1 MTERVRN
8 REVTALRIARGA
20 TDAIRLA
27 LSTNNK
33 GFHGTYLHEVLEVLA
48 PGAQPATL
56 HQDMRGL
63 PTPRACHY
71 RGPTGLA
78 ATASQP
84 SKLSGSRVR
93 VIALARHTTERC
105 GGKYPASTPLRRGAG
120 DVERRGTRP
129 GRERKCRVPR
139 HRVSE

>member
-56 HQDMRGL
+56 LQDMRGL
-63 PTPRACHY
+63 PTPKRVIIEA
-71 RGPTGLA
+71 RTGL
-78 ATASQP
+78 
-84 SKLSGSRVR
+84 LRR
-93 VIALARHTTERC
+93 
-105 GGKYPASTPLRRGAG
+105 PASRRSLA
-120 DVERRGTRP
+120 EAA
-129 GRERKCRVPR
+129 CA
-139 HRVSE
+139 